1 MVVGTGA
8 GCATWLVF
16 FNTRCCNINFF
27 KWLFTEAVIE
37 AIRNVCKIYD
47 ELASLQL
54 DGEPVLTE
62 VLQIM
67 ETNKTV
73 VSKLPAS
80 TTEASQP
87 CDRGNLFKGSKTK
100 LKYIK
105 DRDINKENSRGLV
118 AELCKVIEQ
127 HRVRTIQEQK
137 QRSSPQSQVHE
148 MTENIDETAEN
159 IHETAENISETT
171 PLSIED
177 EDSSVEYK
185 PLPNATAVIN
195 GLLRVHA
202 AISKSCTKHTAQE
215 SFAKT
220 GIFPF
225 DPNRIFDNCTTTTEP
240 TEREAV
246 ITALPALG
254 EVIGEK
260 GELLG
265 EDIVQLTGLDLSAAS
280 AKDNLV
286 VYRRRSILL
295 TNPQFVAKQQAK
307 IAEKLAQANEKL
319 ANKKAKV
326 NKAPSENP
334 TNIPKRRGRKP
345 GSKNNNMTMTIVQA

>member
-1 MVVGTGA
+1 
-8 GCATWLVF
+8 
-16 FNTRCCNINFF
+16 
-27 KWLFTEAVIE
+27 
-37 AIRNVCKIYD
+37 
-47 ELASLQL
+47 
-54 DGEPVLTE
+54 
-62 VLQIM
+62 
-67 ETNKTV
+67 
-73 VSKLPAS
+73 
-80 TTEASQP
+80 
-87 CDRGNLFKGSKTK
+87 
-100 LKYIK
+100 
-105 DRDINKENSRGLV
+105 
-118 AELCKVIEQ
+118 
-127 HRVRTIQEQK
+127 
-137 QRSSPQSQVHE
+137 

-159 IHETAENISETT
+159 ISETA
-171 PLSIED
+171 PLFIED

-265 EDIVQLTGLDLSAAS
+265 EDITGLDLSAAS